1 MDGFAFA
8 LCGVVLQVLGL
19 MVAFGGLMVG
29 AIALVLQVLSK
40 DTPRSPQEDEPR
52 LH

>member
-1 MDGFAFA
+1 MDGIVFA
-8 LCGVVLQVLGL
+8 LTGMILQVLGL
-19 MVAFGGLMVG
+19 IVAFGSLMVG